1 MGLATAVD
9 SLLAI
14 RELVFRERA
23 LTLGDF
29 ARALEN
35 NWAGGEVLRERI
47 RNRLPRYGQASEEG
61 SAMASRLGRMWVEEV
76 EAASVGMQRMAM
88 WPAFYSHMV
97 HVWEGAKTPATPDG
111 RMSGDPLSE
120 NVAPSAGSRGCSP
133 TTILREMSSLPFDH
147 TPSGAAV
154 LSLSPG
160 DLADSVFGRDLLL
173 SLIESYFSLGGL
185 HLQVNTFDA
194 ATLEDAM
201 KSPERYPDLMVRV
214 TGFSAYFT
222 QLSRAVQEDVLRRH
236 K

>member
-1 MGLATAVD
+1 
-9 SLLAI
+9 
-14 RELVFRERA
+14 
-23 LTLGDF
+23 
-29 ARALEN
+29 
-35 NWAGGEVLRERI
+35 
-47 RNRLPRYGQASEEG
+47 
-61 SAMASRLGRMWVEEV
+61 MWVDEV
-76 EAASVGMQRMAM
+76 EAASAGMTRMAM

-120 NVAPSAGSRGCSP
+120 NVAPSPGSPGCSP
-133 TTILREMSSLPFDH
+133 TTILRAMSSLPFDH

-154 LSLSPG
+154 LSLSPLASCASSLAS
-160 DLADSVFGRDLLL
+160 LADSAGRDLLP

-236 K
+236 KYR